1 MLVDEKSGLRL
12 IELYHIKH
20 QMNDGV
26 FNEDGFNKLV
36 RLNDE
41 EVSPLSMF
49 LLGKA
54 YYLGLGT
61 NLDKSKAMS
70 HFEYV
75 SEHGN
80 YEALTQMFMLL
91 MDDENDKVK
100 IMIVNALQKAKKE
113 FADMMSVEFGEDDED
128 LLDGFDSEELPRA

>member
-12 IELYHIKH
+12 IELYHLKH

-26 FNEDGFNKLV
+26 FNEDGFDKLV

-41 EVSPLSMF
+41 ESSPLSMF

-61 NLDKSKAMS
+61 SPDKSNAMS
-70 HFEYV
+70 HFKYV
-75 SEHGN
+75 CEHGN
-80 YEALTQMFMLL
+80 YEILTQMFMLL
-91 MDDENDKVK
+91 MDDESDKVK

-113 FADMMSVEFGEDDED
+113 FEDMMSVELEEGDDD
-128 LLDGFDSEELPRA
+128 LLDDLDFEHLPRA

>member
-12 IELYHIKH
+12 IELYHLKH

-41 EVSPLSMF
+41 EASPLSMF

-54 YYLGLGT
+54 YYLGLET
-61 NLDKSKAMS
+61 SPDKSKAMG

-80 YEALTQMFMLL
+80 YEVLTQMFMLL
-91 MDDENDKVK
+91 MDDESDKVK

-113 FADMMSVEFGEDDED
+113 FEDMMSVEFEEGDE
-128 LLDGFDSEELPRA
+128 LLDDLDFEELPRA

>member
-12 IELYHIKH
+12 IELYHLKH

-41 EVSPLSMF
+41 EASPLSMF

-61 NLDKSKAMS
+61 SPDKSKAMG

-80 YEALTQMFMLL
+80 YEVLTQMFMLL
-91 MDDENDKVK
+91 MDDESDKVK

-113 FADMMSVEFGEDDED
+113 FEDMMSVEFEEGDE
-128 LLDGFDSEELPRA
+128 LLDDLDFEELPRA

>member
-1 MLVDEKSGLRL
+1 
-12 IELYHIKH
+12 
-20 QMNDGV
+20 MNDGV

-36 RLNDE
+36 RLNE
-41 EVSPLSMF
+41 EEASPLSMF

-61 NLDKSKAMS
+61 NLDKTKAMS

-80 YEALTQMFMLL
+80 YEVLTQMFMLL
-91 MDDENDKVK
+91 MDDESDKVK
-100 IMIVNALQKAKKE
+100 IMIVNA
-113 FADMMSVEFGEDDED
+113 MMSVELEEGDDD
-128 LLDGFDSEELPRA
+128 LLDDFDLEDLPRA

>member
-1 MLVDEKSGLRL
+1 MLVDDRSGLRL
-12 IELYHIKH
+12 IELYHLKH

-36 RLNDE
+36 RLNE
-41 EVSPLSMF
+41 EEASPLSMF

-61 NLDKSKAMS
+61 KLDKSKAMS

-80 YEALTQMFMLL
+80 YEVLTQMFMLL
-91 MDDENDKVK
+91 MDDESDKVK

-113 FADMMSVEFGEDDED
+113 FEDMMSVELEEEDDD
-128 LLDGFDSEELPRA
+128 LLDDFDLEELPRA

>member
-1 MLVDEKSGLRL
+1 MLVDDESGLRL
-12 IELYHIKH
+12 IELYRIKH
-20 QMNDGV
+20 QMNEGAFDS
-26 FNEDGFNKLV
+26 DGFNKLV

-41 EVSPLSMF
+41 EASPLSMF

-61 NLDKSKAMS
+61 NLDKNKSMS

-80 YEALTQMFMLL
+80 YEVLTQMFMLL
-91 MDDENDKVK
+91 MDDKSDKVK

-113 FADMMSVEFGEDDED
+113 FEDMMNAELEDDDDD
-128 LLDGFDSEELPRA
+128 LIDDFYLEELPRA

>member
-1 MLVDEKSGLRL
+1 MTCAFVGR
-12 IELYHIKH
+12 
-20 QMNDGV
+20 
-26 FNEDGFNKLV
+26 
-36 RLNDE
+36 
-41 EVSPLSMF
+41 MF

-80 YEALTQMFMLL
+80 YEVLTQMFMLL
-91 MDDENDKVK
+91 MDDESDKVK
-100 IMIVNALQKAKKE
+100 VMIVNALQKAKKE
-113 FADMMSVEFGEDDED
+113 FTDMMSVELEEDDDD
-128 LLDGFDSEELPRA
+128 LIDDLDLEVFPRA

>member
-12 IELYHIKH
+12 IELYHLKH
-20 QMNDGV
+20 QMNDDV

-41 EVSPLSMF
+41 EASPLSMF

-61 NLDKSKAMS
+61 SPDKSKAMG

-80 YEALTQMFMLL
+80 YEVLTQMFMLL
-91 MDDENDKVK
+91 MDDESDKVK

-113 FADMMSVEFGEDDED
+113 FEDMMSVEFEEDDD

>member
-1 MLVDEKSGLRL
+1 MLVDDRSGLRL

-26 FNEDGFNKLV
+26 FNEDGFNKLL
-36 RLNDE
+36 RLNE
-41 EVSPLSMF
+41 EEASPLSMF

-61 NLDKSKAMS
+61 SLDKSKAMS

-80 YEALTQMFMLL
+80 YEVLTQMFMLL
-91 MDDENDKVK
+91 MDDESDKVK

-113 FADMMSVEFGEDDED
+113 FTDMISAELEEYDDD
-128 LLDGFDSEELPRA
+128 LIDDFDFEELPRA

>member
-1 MLVDEKSGLRL
+1 MLVDDKSGLRL
-12 IELYHIKH
+12 IGLYRIKH

-26 FNEDGFNKLV
+26 FNEDGFGKLV
-36 RLNDE
+36 RLNE
-41 EVSPLSMF
+41 EEASPLSMF

-61 NLDKSKAMS
+61 NLDKAKAMS

-80 YEALTQMFMLL
+80 YEVLTQMFMLL
-91 MDDENDKVK
+91 MDDESDKVK
-100 IMIVNALQKAKKE
+100 IMIVNALQK
-113 FADMMSVEFGEDDED
+113 
-128 LLDGFDSEELPRA
+128 PRRNSPT